1 MEFDPPC
8 PGYPVHLDEKEILP
22 GMNPVNQNPQET
34 GAAQA
39 EVWDVVVAFNRA
51 FAENDPER
59 YFALLDDGVS
69 VITPGSPY
77 RVEGLAADR
86 EGFEFALREGH
97 GQVGYFQALQPSVQ
111 VLGEAAVVTYYSRG
125 SYGPEGKG
133 RMLYLKETDVLARRE
148 GGWKIVHIHVSATPP
163 G

>member
-1 MEFDPPC
+1 MKKETLPVMKPFD
-8 PGYPVHLDEKEILP
+8 
-22 GMNPVNQNPQET
+22 QNVEET
-34 GAAQA
+34 GSAQA
-39 EVWDVVVAFNRA
+39 EVWDAVVAFNRA

-59 YFALLDDGVS
+59 YFALLDEEVS

-77 RVEGLAADR
+77 RVDGLPADR

-97 GQVGYFQALQPSVQ
+97 GQVGYFQALQPSVR
-111 VLGEAAVVTYYSRG
+111 VFGDVAVVTYYSRG

-148 GGWKIVHIHVSATPP
+148 GAWKIVHIHVSATPP
-163 G
+163 A